1 MNSSLISLS
10 GAINVRDAV
19 FREILERFDDN
30 RLNSFNFFTRY
41 YSDTL
46 RDVFIVA
53 IADIDKAVAFFNTRA
68 I

>member
-1 MNSSLISLS
+1 MSLS
-10 GAINVRDAV
+10 GLSTAGAV

-46 RDVFIVA
+46 RDVFA
-53 IADIDKAVAFFNTRA
+53 EARADIDKAGAFSTLVP
-68 I
+68 